1 MIPLQFLLI
10 FRATP
15 DPCPVQNRHGQNL
28 THILLILFESKI
40 ELMFEKYKWAS
51 HNEGLGSTIIQK
63 NTILNELIY

>member
-51 HNEGLGSTIIQK
+51 HNEGRVRVNYYPEKYNSK
-63 NTILNELIY
+63 